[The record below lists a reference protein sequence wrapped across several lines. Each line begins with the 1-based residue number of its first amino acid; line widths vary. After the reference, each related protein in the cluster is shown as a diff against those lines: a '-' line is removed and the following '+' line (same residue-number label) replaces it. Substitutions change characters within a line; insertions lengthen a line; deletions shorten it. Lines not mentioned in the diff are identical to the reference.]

1 MSTRVSYLQISNLL
15 VCTYVP
21 FREGLGTYP
30 GSICLKSIIFDKP
43 RIFLNKKK
51 KRMRERTKEREKE
64 GQREIEGQREYEGK
78 REEER
83 KREKEGKREKERKR
97 ERK

>member
-1 MSTRVSYLQISNLL
+1 MSTRVTYLQISNLL

-30 GSICLKSIIFDKP
+30 GSICLKSVIFDKP

-51 KRMRERTKEREKE
+51 KRMRERTKERGRKKE
-64 GQREIEGQREYEGK
+64 RVRRKERGRRKDRERT
-78 REEER
+78 
-83 KREKEGKREKERKR
+83 KEGKK
-97 ERK
+97 